1 MSKFNKILPLCV
13 LAAAAS
19 SAVQAS
25 DFSYDYVGL
34 GYVSA
39 EIDDVNIDGNGLA
52 LEGSFSVADNYHVV
66 ARYSDIGFD
75 YDIDGKTFELG
86 LGYNRSIAESVDVVA
101 SLSYVS
107 VELSEPTFGSIDDNG
122 YGVYL
127 GLRGMVAD
135 KVELLGGL
143 NYVDLSDSG
152 SDTTF
157 SLGAG
162 FDVTDQIQI
171 GAGLTNNS
179 DGNSYNIGVRFYFGK

>member
-1 MSKFNKILPLCV
+1 MSKLNRILPLCV

-34 GYVSA
+34 AYVSA
-39 EIDDVNIDGNGLA
+39 EVDDVNIDGNGMA

-66 ARYSDIGFD
+66 AHYTDIGFD
-75 YDIDGKTFELG
+75 YNIDGKTFDLG
-86 LGYNRSIAESVDVVA
+86 LGYNRSISEAVDVVA
-101 SLSYVS
+101 SVSYVS
-107 VELSEPTFGSIDDNG
+107 VELSEPTFGSVDDNG

-143 NYVDLSDSG
+143 NYVNLSDSG
-152 SDTTF
+152 NDTTY

-171 GAGLTNNS
+171 GAGLSNNS